1 MDADV
6 TKPPPRP
13 DDVRFDAHDL
23 VGTRMEPAAIS
34 RLTEMAR
41 TMLAACDGPEKD
53 RPSVTSLDC
62 VGMDEPGCSFAAIA
76 NGDATIGLVCPL
88 SAPEGHDASSLLRL
102 VIRACEAMCEI
113 APHSSIDDS
122 QKFVT
127 AVFVLSRIGSLAIGS
142 GAIAGGTGSIVH
154 GPSPFGPAFILD
166 TVRGKERKV
175 EFDARLPVS
184 WTADIHS
191 THERMMNITLH
202 GISYEPDPEDVE
214 DPIATMRGIADTGI
228 GPALE
233 TLRSSR
239 EQSGPGPQA

>member
-1 MDADV
+1 
-6 TKPPPRP
+6 
-13 DDVRFDAHDL
+13 
-23 VGTRMEPAAIS
+23 MEPVAIS

-76 NGDATIGLVCPL
+76 NDDATIGLVCPL
-88 SAPEGHDASSLLRL
+88 SAPEGHEASSLLRL
-102 VIRACEAMCEI
+102 VIRACEAMALNTERSTED
-113 APHSSIDDS
+113 A
-122 QKFVT
+122 QAFVT

-142 GAIAGGTGSIVH
+142 GAIGGGTGSIVH

-166 TVRGKERKV
+166 TVAGRERRA

-184 WTADIHS
+184 WIADIHS
-191 THERMMNITLH
+191 EHETMMNIVLH
-202 GISYEPDPEDVE
+202 GVAYQPDPGDVE

-233 TLRSSR
+233 TLRNSR
-239 EQSGPGPQA
+239 EQSGPRPQA